1 MKAQKYIKVCIDYG
15 MSIFDVMG
23 ELQDLA
29 NNYPDLKIWQ
39 TTELEFRTPDKEEIN
54 NDKDTN

>member
-1 MKAQKYIKVCIDYG
+1 MKAEKYIKVRIEFG

-39 TTELEFRTPDKEEIN
+39 PTELEFKTPDKKEEE
-54 NDKDTN
+54 